1 MPIVYVS
8 NRNRKNDRDQ
18 SKSLVERN
26 IKSVDVHV
34 HAHADE
40 YWVGKERKMEMEW
53 LNSQNERVR
62 EGSVRPL

>member
-40 YWVGKERKMEMEW
+40 YWVGKERKMEME
-53 LNSQNERVR
+53 
-62 EGSVRPL
+62 